1 MFSDLLAFFSA
12 MDGMF
17 ALQDSYLRDF
27 DHLAYR
33 RLYGKNSPMPR
44 RSVG

>member
-17 ALQDSYLRDF
+17 ALQDLYLRDF
-27 DHLAYR
+27 EHVAYR
-33 RLYGKNSPMPR
+33 RLR
-44 RSVG
+44 VFVGPDAAP